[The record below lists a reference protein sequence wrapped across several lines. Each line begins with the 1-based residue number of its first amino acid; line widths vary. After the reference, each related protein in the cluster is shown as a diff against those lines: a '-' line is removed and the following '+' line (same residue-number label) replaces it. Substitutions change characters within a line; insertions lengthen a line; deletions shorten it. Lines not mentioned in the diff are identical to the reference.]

1 MQSSANFKLLF
12 YVNYIEKP
20 KIKKEKPGMAPFLK
34 KPQAEKTF
42 DLVNTAENAW
52 FLCSS
57 VNQQFVKNKINA
69 KDNLCNH

>member
-42 DLVNTAENAW
+42 DLEIQLKMLDFYVA
-52 FLCSS
+52 
-57 VNQQFVKNKINA
+57 V
-69 KDNLCNH
+69 